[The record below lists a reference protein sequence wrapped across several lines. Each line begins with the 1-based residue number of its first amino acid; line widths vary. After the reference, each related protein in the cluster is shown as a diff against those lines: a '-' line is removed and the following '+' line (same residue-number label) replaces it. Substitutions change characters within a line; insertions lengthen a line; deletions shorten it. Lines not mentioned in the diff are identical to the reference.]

1 MITKGFEMSNADKL
15 KNMNPTD
22 FILELQ
28 NCAFIADTALK
39 ETQSQITPDT
49 YKTLNPRN
57 QVLANGIFFKNMF
70 HKYIEFLDIKL
81 NDVQLQI
88 ISNETNDFPKIS
100 KEEYNKM
107 PKRYRGVF
115 IPFDRGHYV
124 LHSQDEVRPVVST
137 RKTDR
142 QKLEFLLDYARK
154 LIPVIYQTKWID
166 FSTQHDLK
174 DVKKPDFY
182 DKHSLVAKF
191 VSNRQ
196 LETVTKLRKIFMDID
211 DITRI
216 YMKEILINKYDNMSR
231 HGAIDIYNEY
241 QNELTN
247 KNRYTNAQN
256 AINNAKAEKSGLEY
270 LVQNAYQDDKKGL
283 EILLKRAVKNYE
295 IDRNKI
301 IAGIK
306 NNRTR

>member
-22 FILELQ
+22 FVLELQ
-28 NCAFIADTALK
+28 NCAFIAYTALK

-49 YKTLNPRN
+49 YQTLNPRN

-70 HKYIEFLDIKL
+70 HKYIEFLDIKLLFKEL

-115 IPFDRGHYV
+115 IPFDKEHYV
-124 LHSQDEVRPVVST
+124 LHTQDEARPVVST

-142 QKLEFLLDYARK
+142 LKLEFLLA
-154 LIPVIYQTKWID
+154 VIYSTKWID
-166 FSTQHDLK
+166 ISKQHDLK

-182 DKHSLVAKF
+182 NKHSLVAKF
-191 VSNRQ
+191 VTNNQ
-196 LETVTKLRKIFMDID
+196 LETITKLRKIFMEID

-216 YMKEILINKYDNMSR
+216 YMKEILINKYDNMYR

-256 AINNAKAEKSGLEY
+256 AINYAKAETSGLEY
-270 LVQNAYQDDKKGL
+270 LVQNAHQDDKKDL
-283 EILLKRAVKNYE
+283 EILLERAVKNYE

-301 IAGIK
+301 IASIK

>member
-1 MITKGFEMSNADKL
+1 MSNADKL

-28 NCAFIADTALK
+28 NCTFIADTALK

-70 HKYIEFLDIKL
+70 HKYIEFLDTKL

-100 KEEYNKM
+100 KEEYGKM

-124 LHSQDEVRPVVST
+124 LHTQDEVRPVVST

-154 LIPVIYQTKWID
+154 LIPVIYHTKWVD

-191 VSNRQ
+191 VSNKQ
-196 LETVTKLRKIFMDID
+196 LETITKLRKIFVDID

-247 KNRYTNAQN
+247 KNRYSIVQNDIN
-256 AINNAKAEKSGLEY
+256 AIKAYKESLTEM
-270 LVQNAYQDDKKGL
+270 LNSADKKHRDCL
-283 EILLKRAVKNYE
+283 QVMIENT
-295 IDRNKI
+295 NKKYQKVI
-301 IAGIK
+301 SDIK
-306 NNRTR
+306 NRAR

>member
-22 FILELQ
+22 FVLELQ

-124 LHSQDEVRPVVST
+124 LHTQDEVRPVVST

-154 LIPVIYQTKWID
+154 LIPVIYHTKWID
-166 FSTQHDLK
+166 ISTQHDLK

-182 DKHSLVAKF
+182 AKHSLVAKF

-247 KNRYTNAQN
+247 ENRYTNAQN

-295 IDRNKI
+295 TDRNKI
-301 IAGIK
+301 IASIK

>member
-22 FILELQ
+22 FVLELQ

-39 ETQSQITPDT
+39 EIQSQITPDT
-49 YKTLNPRN
+49 YQTLNPRN

-70 HKYIEFLDIKL
+70 YKYIEFLDIKLLFKEL

-107 PKRYRGVF
+107 PKRYRGIF
-115 IPFDRGHYV
+115 IPFDKEHYV
-124 LHSQDEVRPVVST
+124 LHTQDEARPVVST

-142 QKLEFLLDYARK
+142 LKLEFLLA
-154 LIPVIYQTKWID
+154 VIYSTKWID
-166 FSTQHDLK
+166 ISKQHDLK

-182 DKHSLVAKF
+182 NKHSLVAKF
-191 VSNRQ
+191 VTNNQ
-196 LETVTKLRKIFMDID
+196 LETITKLRKIFMEID

-216 YMKEILINKYDNMSR
+216 YMKEILINKYDNMYR

-256 AINNAKAEKSGLEY
+256 AINYAKAETSGLEY
-270 LVQNAYQDDKKGL
+270 LVQNAHQDDKKDL
-283 EILLKRAVKNYE
+283 EILLERAVKNYE

-301 IAGIK
+301 IASIK

>member
-1 MITKGFEMSNADKL
+1 M
-15 KNMNPTD
+15 
-22 FILELQ
+22 
-28 NCAFIADTALK
+28 DT
-39 ETQSQITPDT
+39 
-49 YKTLNPRN
+49 
-57 QVLANGIFFKNMF
+57 
-70 HKYIEFLDIKL
+70 KL

-100 KEEYNKM
+100 KEEYGKM

-124 LHSQDEVRPVVST
+124 LHTQDEVRPVVST

-154 LIPVIYQTKWID
+154 LIPVIYHTKWVD

-191 VSNRQ
+191 VSNKQ
-196 LETVTKLRKIFMDID
+196 LETITKLRKIFVDID

-231 HGAIDIYNEY
+231 HGAIDIYMEY
-241 QNELTN
+241 QNELTQ
-247 KNRYTNAQN
+247 KNRYANAQN
-256 AINNAKAEKSGLEY
+256 AINDTIAECTGLQYLAEQASEKDRSGIQVL
-270 LVQNAYQDDKKGL
+270 
-283 EILLKRAVKNYE
+283 
-295 IDRNKI
+295 IDRAKQDSTNVREQI
-301 IAGIK
+301 IANLK
-306 NNRTR
+306 SRTK

>member
-1 MITKGFEMSNADKL
+1 
-15 KNMNPTD
+15 
-22 FILELQ
+22 
-28 NCAFIADTALK
+28 
-39 ETQSQITPDT
+39 
-49 YKTLNPRN
+49 
-57 QVLANGIFFKNMF
+57 MF

-115 IPFDRGHYV
+115 IPFDKGHYV
-124 LHSQDEVRPVVST
+124 LHIQDEVRPVVST

-154 LIPVIYQTKWID
+154 LIPVIYSTKWID
-166 FSTQHDLK
+166 ISTQHDLK

-182 DKHSLVAKF
+182 AKHSLVAKF
-191 VSNRQ
+191 VSNNQ
-196 LETVTKLRKIFMDID
+196 LETITKLRKIFMDID

-216 YMKEILINKYDNMSR
+216 YMKETLINKYDNMSR